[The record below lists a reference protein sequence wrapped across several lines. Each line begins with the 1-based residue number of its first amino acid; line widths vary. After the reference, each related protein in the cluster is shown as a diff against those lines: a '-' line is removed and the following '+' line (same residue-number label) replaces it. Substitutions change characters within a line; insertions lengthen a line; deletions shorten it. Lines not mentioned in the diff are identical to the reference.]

1 MHTLQKR
8 TINNKERF
16 TKTGLCKKL
25 DNNENKGRN
34 EGETR
39 KQCGLI

>member
-25 DNNENKGRN
+25 DNNENKLKEEMKVRQGN
-34 EGETR
+34 NVD
-39 KQCGLI
+39 